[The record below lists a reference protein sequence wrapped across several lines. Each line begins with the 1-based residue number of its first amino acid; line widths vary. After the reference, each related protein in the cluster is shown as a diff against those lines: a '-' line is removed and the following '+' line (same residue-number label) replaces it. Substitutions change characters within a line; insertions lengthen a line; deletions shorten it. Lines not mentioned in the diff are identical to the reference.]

1 MTQRK
6 AHESFWDPLN
16 KTTVLTFADT
26 KKALPNDKDRKL
38 INDTEVLFWGLLGA
52 ARGRDVDLKNVLCN
66 ALVAVPPELFND
78 DRRMRK
84 TTKADLAQKVES
96 NCENVVASLP

>member
-1 MTQRK
+1 MK
-6 AHESFWDPLN
+6 SFWDPLN
-16 KTTVLTFADT
+16 KTTVLTFADM

-38 INDTEVLFWGLLGA
+38 INDTEVLFSRLLGA